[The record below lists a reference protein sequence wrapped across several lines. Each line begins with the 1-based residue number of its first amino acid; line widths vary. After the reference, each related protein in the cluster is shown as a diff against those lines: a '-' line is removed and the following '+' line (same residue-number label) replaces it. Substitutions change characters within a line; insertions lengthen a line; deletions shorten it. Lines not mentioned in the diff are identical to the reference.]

1 MIIMS
6 ISNYLIVVN
15 DCPKY
20 RGCFAC
26 NYFLVNND
34 YLVCTVSSCTG
45 NFVYN
50 DSVDYNCVLVSTIVL
65 IKMTVYTT
73 LTVLFTLTV

>member
-1 MIIMS
+1 MCDLFTMIIMS
-6 ISNYLIVVN
+6 RSNYLLFVN

-34 YLVCTVSSCTG
+34 YLVCTVRSCPES
-45 NFVYN
+45 FVYN
-50 DSVDYNCVLVSTIVL
+50 DTVDYNCV
-65 IKMTVYTT
+65 
-73 LTVLFTLTV
+73 